1 MPRPRL
7 LPRETIIPAAMRQ
20 FWRRGYHATS
30 MEDLILATGASRAA
44 IYEEIGGKRALY
56 LACFPAYQ
64 AHIVSPA
71 LRGLDSPGAGLE
83 AIAFYFE
90 TQISLAESQ
99 GLPGPGC
106 LVANAATETA
116 PHDPDVAACVRAHNR
131 RLHNAFETALG
142 HACPALRQAERADLA
157 AFVTLTAQGLWS
169 MSRSAESA
177 KPLRTHG
184 HVLLNLLRA
193 RLSS

>member
-7 LPRETIIPAAMRQ
+7 FPRETIIPAAMRQ

-44 IYEEIGGKRALY
+44 IYEEIGGKRALH

-64 AHIVSPA
+64 AAIVSPA
-71 LRGLDSPGAGLE
+71 LRGMDAPGAGLE

-90 TQISLAESQ
+90 TQISLAEAE

-116 PHDPDVAACVRAHNR
+116 PHDLAVATCVEAHNSC
-131 RLHNAFETALG
+131 LQHAFERALG
-142 HACPALRQAERADLA
+142 NACPSLGRAERTDLA

-169 MSRSAESA
+169 MSRGVESA

-184 HVLLNLLRA
+184 HILINLLRA
-193 RLSS
+193 RLSK